1 MARKHKDGLVL
12 GVDVGTGGV
21 RAGLFNLKG
30 KMLGVGEH
38 PIKIFRPKP
47 DFVEQSSDDIWR
59 AAGRAIRRSL
69 GAAGAGPED
78 VAGLSFDAT
87 CSLVALDGED
97 KPVTVSPTG
106 RSEQNIVVWMDH
118 RATEQTERIN
128 ATRHEVLR
136 YVGGKLSPEQEPPKL
151 LWIKEKLPRTW
162 KRTAKFLDLADFM
175 VYAATGNDVRSLC
188 TVVCKWTYLGHE
200 GKHGRWDKS
209 FFRQAGLDDLFA
221 GDGGGRVGAVVR
233 PMGSFAGPLT
243 ETAAKALGLRAGI
256 AVGVGIIDAH
266 AGGVGVLGS
275 ALREGD
281 GAGSVES
288 VLALIGGTS
297 SCHMATTSKR
307 VFVKGVWGPYYGA
320 MIPGMW
326 LLEGGQSAT
335 GGLIDHVISDSAAAK
350 ELSKLAKAQ
359 GRTPYEILN
368 AEVGRIKRRERK
380 GPEITKDLHVLP
392 YYHGARSPN
401 ADPYARG
408 IVDGHSL
415 DQSIETLARRYY
427 ATVQA
432 VAYGTRHIIEKLNA
446 KGLAI
451 DKIHA
456 CGGGTKNP
464 LWLREHADITGCDI
478 VLPREPE
485 AMLLGSAMLAAVG
498 AGAYPS
504 VAEAMAAMGRAGKTI
519 RADSS
524 TNAYHDAKYEIFRKM
539 YAYQLRRR
547 KRMAE
552 F

>member
-1 MARKHKDGLVL
+1 MAAKRRGGLVL

-21 RAGLFNLKG
+21 RAGLFDLKG
-30 KMLGVGEH
+30 KMLGVGEC
-38 PIKIFRPKP
+38 PIKLFRPKP

-59 AAGRAIRRSL
+59 AAGRAIRQSL
-69 GAAGAGPED
+69 RRAAAKPQD

-87 CSLVALDGED
+87 CSLVALGAGDR
-97 KPVTVSPTG
+97 PVTVSPTG
-106 RSEQNIVVWMDH
+106 RAEQNIIVWMDH
-118 RATEQTERIN
+118 RATDQTERIN
-128 ATRHEVLR
+128 ATRHRVLR

-151 LWIKEKLPRTW
+151 LWLKEKLPRTW
-162 KRTAKFLDLADFM
+162 KRAAKFLDLADFM

-200 GKHGRWDKS
+200 RKHGRWDMS
-209 FFRQAGLDDLFA
+209 FFRQVGLDDLFE
-221 GDGGGRVGAVVR
+221 GGRAGSSVR
-233 PMGSFAGPLT
+233 PMGTFAGLLT
-243 ETAAKALGLRAGI
+243 DDAAKALGLRPGI

-275 ALREGD
+275 ALRSRGV
-281 GAGSVES
+281 GSIEK

-335 GGLIDHVISDSAAAK
+335 GGLIDHVIADSAAAK
-350 ELSKLAKAQ
+350 ELAKISKSQ

-368 AEVGRIKRRERK
+368 AEVKRIMRREGR
-380 GPEITKDLHVLP
+380 GPEITRNLHVLP
-392 YYHGARSPN
+392 YYHGNRSPH

-408 IVDGHSL
+408 AVDGLSL
-415 DQSIETLARRYY
+415 DQSLDTLAMQYY

-432 VAYGTRHIIEKLNA
+432 VAYGTRHIVEALNA
-446 KGLAI
+446 KGLTI
-451 DKIHA
+451 DTIHA

-464 LWLREHADITGCDI
+464 LWLQEHADITGCDI

-485 AMLLGSAMLAAVG
+485 AMLLGAAMLAAVAG
-498 AGAYPS
+498 GAYSS
-504 VAEAMAAMGRAGKTI
+504 VTDAMAAMGHGGKTI

-524 TNAYHDAKYEIFRKM
+524 TMAYHDAKYAIFRKM
-539 YAYQLRRR
+539 YAEQLERRR
-547 KRMAE
+547 KMAE